1 MKYSDDLRIL
11 EAPVS
16 HYLSDF
22 STGDKPQQAQVVS
35 PREPVVVKLEDFFR
49 IADSVVLVK
58 VVSGDTENYST
69 AIYKAEVLR
78 SFKGG
83 TAARAAIYFGPYIGM
98 RLGGDYILFLRNVRR
113 PLAPNPD
120 STSNYGTVRYLE
132 VLNEGYGAM
141 ETSYQCVFDG
151 KDVSDKCDYAVRV
164 CTDYIKLPLTVRMF
178 PPSTEETPFGCRWIR
193 KGTFLSLLDGLSL
206 A

>member
-1 MKYSDDLRIL
+1 
-11 EAPVS
+11 
-16 HYLSDF
+16 
-22 STGDKPQQAQVVS
+22 VVS
-35 PREPVVVKLEDFFR
+35 PREPGVVKLEDFFR
-49 IADSVVLVK
+49 IADSVVLVR

-83 TAARAAIYFGPYIGM
+83 TAAREAIYFGPYIGM
-98 RLGGDYILFLRNVRR
+98 RLGREYILFLRSVAR

-141 ETSYQCVFDG
+141 ETSYECVFDG
-151 KDVSDKCDYAVRV
+151 KKVSDECDYAVKV
-164 CTDYIKLPLTVRMF
+164 CTDYIKLPSTVRTF
-178 PPSTEETPFGCRWIR
+178 PPVAEETSFGCRWIR